1 MIPVAPVVAQSSRNF
16 LEMNSML
23 CVSGQKK
30 IVKINP
36 KLEKLFKIFKN
47 GKKIAPLK
55 KNMSIYGLSID
66 SCWLL
71 HSSSFLTAT

>member
-1 MIPVAPVVAQSSRNF
+1 MIAVAPVVAQSSRNF

-47 GKKIAPLK
+47 KEKFAPLK
-55 KNMSIYGLSID
+55 KKHVHKQTQEQHETHL
-66 SCWLL
+66 CTK
-71 HSSSFLTAT
+71 F